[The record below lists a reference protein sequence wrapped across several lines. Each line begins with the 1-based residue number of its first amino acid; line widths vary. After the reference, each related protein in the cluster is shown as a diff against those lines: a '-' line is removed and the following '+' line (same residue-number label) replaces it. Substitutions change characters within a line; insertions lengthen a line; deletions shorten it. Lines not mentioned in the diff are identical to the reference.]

1 MKTQTQTDLD
11 QILYPDDDGLPMSDN
26 MLQFQW
32 IVTLQGNLDDLFREN
47 PRVLVAGNLLWYA
60 VEGQPAVCRAP
71 GAMVVFGRPKAYRSS
86 YLQWKESGV
95 APQVV
100 FEVLS
105 PSNDRAELD
114 RKFAFYDA
122 YGVEEYYLYDPD
134 GIEMSG
140 WRRQQGRLLP
150 ILQMDGWVSPLL
162 GIRFDLSGD
171 ELVIFRPDNT
181 TFLTYLE
188 QAEQRVESQQQAAA
202 ALQQAAAARKQADLE
217 RERGERLAAK
227 LRALGVDPEA

>member
-1 MKTQTQTDLD
+1 MKTQTQADLD

-26 MLQFQW
+26 MRQFQW

-47 PRVLVAGNLLWYA
+47 PDVLVAGNLLWYA

-71 GAMVVFGRPKAYRSS
+71 DAMVVFGRPKGYRSS
-86 YLQWKESGV
+86 YLQWKEGGV

-105 PSNDRAELD
+105 PSNERAELD

-150 ILQMDGWVSPLL
+150 ILQMDGWASPLL

-171 ELVIFRPDNT
+171 ELVIFRPDDAP
-181 TFLTYLE
+181 FLTYLE

-202 ALQQAAAARKQADLE
+202 AQQQAAAARKEADLE
-217 RERGERLAAK
+217 RERAERLAAK

>member
-1 MKTQTQTDLD
+1 MKTQTQADLD

-26 MLQFQW
+26 MRQFQW

-47 PRVLVAGNLLWYA
+47 PDVLVAGNLLWYA
-60 VEGQPAVCRAP
+60 VEGKPAVCRAP
-71 GAMVVFGRPKAYRSS
+71 DAMVVFGRPKGYRSS
-86 YLQWKESGV
+86 YLQWKEGGV

-105 PSNDRAELD
+105 PSNERAELD

-171 ELVIFRPDNT
+171 ELVIFRPDDAP
-181 TFLTYLE
+181 FLTYLE

-202 ALQQAAAARKQADLE
+202 AQQQAAAARKQAELE
-217 RERGERLAAK
+217 RERAERLAAK

>member
-47 PRVLVAGNLLWYA
+47 PQVLVAGNLLWYA

-71 GAMVVFGRPKAYRSS
+71 DAMVVFGRPKGYRSS